1 MPRCGGHLGR
11 VEGAEVARHHVL
23 VPQESSLVVRGVV
36 RDGAGDTGG
45 KLGELGGEAPEVQL
59 GAAGGEVERVAE
71 ARDGGGVGDVAE
83 RVLPRSRRRRGHP
96 QERSPA
102 RSREVGVEERTGG
115 EREEGKREG

>member
-83 RVLPRSRRRRGHP
+83 RVLPRSRRR
-96 QERSPA
+96 
-102 RSREVGVEERTGG
+102 
-115 EREEGKREG
+115 